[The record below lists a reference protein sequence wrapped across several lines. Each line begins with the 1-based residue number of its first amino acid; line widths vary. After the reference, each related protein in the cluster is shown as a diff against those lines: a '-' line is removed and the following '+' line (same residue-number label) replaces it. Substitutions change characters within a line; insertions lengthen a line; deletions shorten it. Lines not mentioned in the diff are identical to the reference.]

1 MTTVKYLL
9 FSDLYPG
16 TCPTTTIDSSTSVN
30 AFLTD
35 VMKGK
40 TFYREQADVSFY
52 NGSTFVPLSRDEDA
66 GSSIIPTK
74 YPAITKTYGNITEK
88 GVPILEQLQG
98 QDLSSG
104 VFYVNSF
111 GLKKDEDAA
120 KKCLVPTGGRR
131 RRSKKSCK
139 RKGVS
144 RRRRGTRRR
153 GIRRGRR

>member
-16 TCPTTTIDSSTSVN
+16 RCPTTTINSTTSVN

-35 VMKGK
+35 VMKGR
-40 TFYREQADVSFY
+40 TFSRNEADVSFY
-52 NGSTFVPLSRDEDA
+52 NGSTFVPLSRDKEA
-66 GSSIIPTK
+66 ASSFNASQ
-74 YPAITKTYGNITEK
+74 YSAISSSYGVIVEK

-98 QDLSSG
+98 QDVSSG
-104 VFYVNSF
+104 VFYVNF
-111 GLKKDEDAA
+111 FNQKKDENAA
-120 KKCLVPTGGRR
+120 KKCLGPTGGRR
-131 RRSKKSCK
+131 RRTKKSCK

-153 GIRRGRR
+153 GSRRR